1 MATTT
6 TNLSALGKHFSDEDA
21 ARDLLESMRWPNG
34 AACPRCGGDNPYKL
48 TSRATSKAPCRKG
61 VWKCRA
67 CRKQF
72 TVTVGTIFEHSHIP
86 ISKWLLAIHL
96 LSASKK
102 SMSAHQLHR
111 LLGVTGRAA

>member
-1 MATTT
+1 MAQTT
-6 TNLSALGKHFSDEDA
+6 TNLSKLGKHFSDEDD
-21 ARDLLESMRWPNG
+21 ARELLESLRWPNG

-48 TSRATSKAPCRKG
+48 TAKPGSKSPVRKG

-86 ISKWLLAIHL
+86 ISKWLLGIHF
-96 LSASKK
+96 LSASK
-102 SMSAHQLHR
+102 
-111 LLGVTGRAA
+111 